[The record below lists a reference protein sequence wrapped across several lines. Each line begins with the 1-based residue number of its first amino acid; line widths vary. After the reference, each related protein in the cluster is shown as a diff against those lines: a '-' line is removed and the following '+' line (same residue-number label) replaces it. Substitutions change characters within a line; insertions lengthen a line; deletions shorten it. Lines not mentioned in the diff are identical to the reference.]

1 MDADVLEDA
10 SRLDASED
18 AGPSR
23 PQRTRKR
30 DRRTTTAADEDGV
43 KNKDGVK
50 NEDVGDALRADAP
63 CAANE
68 DSLARLAAEDLE
80 DHKTPFSFGSETPAP
95 AIARTPEVPELYPGK
110 VKAVEYEIQEIKND
124 DDDDDDEA
132 GENEVEYDQVKPRD
146 IIFVKPADGVPE
158 SELRP
163 AVANGDDSASESDE
177 DEKELELSQRALA
190 RRDEWE
196 PDKIEHEGVAA
207 RFMGPAYTRSGNRST
222 RTPEGPRP
230 PGAVVQQFHIV
241 PTMFQQENALRVV
254 RYPEHIN
261 VQETEIILAKQVHRK
276 VCRVVVQTEYG
287 GLVVKQNHDGKQ
299 VPCMAPMDFND
310 LWARYSVPDKN
321 TDITLDL
328 ICTGG
333 PQCNQLWD
341 PSNWGQIR
349 WCRPCEKWFH
359 ARCLT
364 HRVDVAALETLLDV
378 WGQGYLKYLLPARR
392 PHFAREDTP
401 RMPFGWQF
409 DPFELNYKPAGLA
422 KLNRAN
428 DMSGWIAE
436 DVHDEYRLYPMP
448 KTTWAEVAA
457 LPIRRRTFPGEA
469 PETIEVLIQHAI
481 EQVEAGKGAEQ
492 VPDVG
497 KRVPAPGKRRGTGNA
512 CGWLRDICPEAGLRP
527 AKVILNK
534 NLRQLRNTD
543 GPRRFL
549 CPNCKAQIL

>member
-1 MDADVLEDA
+1 
-10 SRLDASED
+10 
-18 AGPSR
+18 
-23 PQRTRKR
+23 
-30 DRRTTTAADEDGV
+30 
-43 KNKDGVK
+43 
-50 NEDVGDALRADAP
+50 
-63 CAANE
+63 
-68 DSLARLAAEDLE
+68 
-80 DHKTPFSFGSETPAP
+80 
-95 AIARTPEVPELYPGK
+95 
-110 VKAVEYEIQEIKND
+110 
-124 DDDDDDEA
+124 
-132 GENEVEYDQVKPRD
+132 
-146 IIFVKPADGVPE
+146 
-158 SELRP
+158 
-163 AVANGDDSASESDE
+163 
-177 DEKELELSQRALA
+177 
-190 RRDEWE
+190 
-196 PDKIEHEGVAA
+196 
-207 RFMGPAYTRSGNRST
+207 
-222 RTPEGPRP
+222 
-230 PGAVVQQFHIV
+230 
-241 PTMFQQENALRVV
+241 
-254 RYPEHIN
+254 
-261 VQETEIILAKQVHRK
+261 
-276 VCRVVVQTEYG
+276 
-287 GLVVKQNHDGKQ
+287 
-299 VPCMAPMDFND
+299 MAPMDFND

-378 WGQGYLKYLLPARR
+378 WGQGYLK
-392 PHFAREDTP
+392 
-401 RMPFGWQF
+401 
-409 DPFELNYKPAGLA
+409 
-422 KLNRAN
+422 
-428 DMSGWIAE
+428 
-436 DVHDEYRLYPMP
+436 LYPMP